1 MKKVRY
7 GIIGFGNFAE
17 RAIAPAIRESPNSEL
32 VAIQKRS
39 LEAATL
45 KAAQYGIPHPF
56 DSVEKLVAH
65 ADVDA
70 VFIVSANSEHYRET
84 VAAAK
89 AGKHVLV
96 EKPMAMNVRECE
108 QMISTC
114 QKAGVRLMVGH
125 MVRLSPIIVRMKEI
139 VRSGQIGA
147 VSAIKTEFVYN
158 ARISQ
163 RSWVYDQKIAGGGS
177 LFDIGVHCLD
187 TIRFLLDDE
196 VVSVKSHLEPPPT
209 ATRTESTASVQ
220 LRFSRGTLATIYCS
234 YASPIRR
241 SFMEVVG
248 TEGVLSVINFTRSS
262 VTIPLTILMKDT
274 NEDGKQTVEEI
285 VVPDL
290 YVDEVTRFSDSILGN
305 SNPAIPGREGLEN
318 QRVLDEALRQ
328 AAISTKP

>member
-1 MKKVRY
+1 MKKIRY

-17 RAIAPAIRESPNSEL
+17 RTIAPAMRKSVNSEL

-39 LEAATL
+39 LEAATA
-45 KAAQYGIPHPF
+45 KAAQYGITHAF
-56 DSVEKLVAH
+56 DSVEKLSAH
-65 ADVDA
+65 SDVDA
-70 VFIVSANSEHYRET
+70 VFIVSANSEHCRET
-84 VAAAK
+84 LAAAK

-108 QMISTC
+108 QMISAC

-125 MVRLSPIIVRMKEI
+125 MVRLSPVIVRMKEI
-139 VRSGQIGA
+139 VRSGQIGT
-147 VSAIKTEFVYN
+147 VSAVKTEFVYN

-163 RSWVYDQKIAGGGS
+163 RSWVYDQKIAGGGP

-220 LRFSRGTLATIYCS
+220 LRFSRGTLATIFCS

-241 SFMEVVG
+241 SFIEVIG
-248 TEGVLSVINFTRSS
+248 TEGMLSAVNFTRCAMT
-262 VTIPLTILMKDT
+262 VPLTIVMKDA
-274 NEDGKQTVEEI
+274 NEDGAQTTEDI

-290 YVDEVTRFSDSILGN
+290 YVDEVTKFSESILMN
-305 SNPAIPGREGLEN
+305 SNSVIPGREGLEN

-328 AAISTKP
+328 ASVSTKP